1 MMNLNQSNQIFK
13 NFKIKIL
20 NNNNKNKIRVF
31 NKFKKVLMQVKQL

>member
-20 NNNNKNKIRVF
+20 NNNNKKKIRVF